1 MYNCIY
7 LMYLKQNNWGTSFW
21 RCIHYLAIHNKRDL
35 LEKLPEYIPCEM
47 CKEEF
52 VGAKEGENLVD
63 WSIREHNRVNGKL
76 GKWDKW
82 DRTDFNISQHP
93 TCDVCDGR
101 EQVHSF
107 PWTFMYA
114 LTETVG
120 SEEFMK
126 EFVAEYPCEVC
137 RCKFIVDTPT
147 TDEIHIEWVHRNHIR
162 FNQDRGLPEPGP
174 LPIKKENAT
183 GSGETTTGCDG
194 C

>member
-1 MYNCIY
+1 
-7 LMYLKQNNWGTSFW
+7 MYLKQNNWGTSFW
-21 RCIHYLAIHNKRDL
+21 RCIHYLAVHNKRDL
-35 LEKLPEYIPCEM
+35 LEKLPEYIPCEI

-63 WSIREHNRVNGKL
+63 WSIQEHNRVNGKL

-137 RCKFIVDTPT
+137 RGKFIVDTPT

-162 FNQDRGLPEPGP
+162 FNKDRGLPEPGP
-174 LPIKKENAT
+174 LPKKKENAT
-183 GSGETTTGCDG
+183 DSGVTTTGCEG